1 MTNRG
6 FGMQIDSEANGIST
20 RRKFGIG
27 VLVLFLVM
35 ASGPR
40 LDSDLGKEWMVG
52 DERPL
57 IIAHRGASEMFPEN
71 TMASFEGAALI
82 GVDVLEMDFQLTSD
96 NHLITMHDDTVDRTT
111 NGTGLVREMTLNETL
126 ALDASA
132 QFSNSSGGNPWNGT
146 HLPPVTIEEV
156 LERFIDSPL
165 RLSFEIKNEGED
177 GKIAAQIMH
186 QEIQSREMEKRIE
199 IGSFHLESLVA
210 FREFSG
216 GEIATSGAESELK
229 RCIIAPMLQ
238 VDRWW
243 LDPGPASVLQI
254 PIEWEGINLATK
266 GIVDRAHQHG
276 QAVQY
281 WTINDKETMD
291 LLIEIGADG
300 IMTNNPIL
308 LRQSIS
314 EAGFELPQPWS

>member
-1 MTNRG
+1 
-6 FGMQIDSEANGIST
+6 
-20 RRKFGIG
+20 
-27 VLVLFLVM
+27 
-35 ASGPR
+35 
-40 LDSDLGKEWMVG
+40 
-52 DERPL
+52 
-57 IIAHRGASEMFPEN
+57 
-71 TMASFEGAALI
+71 
-82 GVDVLEMDFQLTSD
+82 LTSD

-111 NGTGLVREMTLNETL
+111 NGTGVVREMTLNETL

-132 QFSNSSGGNPWNGT
+132 KFSNSSGGNPWNGT
-146 HLPPVTIEEV
+146 HLPPATIEEV
-156 LERFIDSPL
+156 LDRFIDSPL
-165 RLSFEIKNEGED
+165 RLSFEIKNGDED
-177 GKIAAQIMH
+177 GKIAAEIMY
-186 QEIQSREMEKRIE
+186 QEIHSRGMDNKIE
-199 IGSFHLESLVA
+199 IGSFHLESLQA

-238 VDRWW
+238 LDRWW
-243 LDPGPASVLQI
+243 LDPGSASVLQI
-254 PIEWEGINLATK
+254 PIEWGGINLATK

-308 LRQSIS
+308 LRESIS
-314 EAGFELPQPWS
+314 EAGFELPEPWS

>member
-1 MTNRG
+1 ME
-6 FGMQIDSEANGIST
+6 IDLKSKDISP
-20 RRKFGIG
+20 RRKLGIG
-27 VLVLFLVM
+27 VFVLILVM
-35 ASGPR
+35 FSGPR

-57 IIAHRGASEMFPEN
+57 IIAHRGASDFFPEN
-71 TMASFEGAALI
+71 TMVSFEGAALI

-111 NGTGLVREMTLNETL
+111 NGTGVVREMTLNETL

-132 QFSNSSGGNPWNGT
+132 KFSNSSGGNPWNGT
-146 HLPPVTIEEV
+146 HLPPATIEEV
-156 LERFIDSPL
+156 LDRFIDSPL
-165 RLSFEIKNEGED
+165 RLSFEIKNGDED
-177 GKIAAQIMH
+177 GKIAAEIMY
-186 QEIQSREMEKRIE
+186 QEIHSRGMDNKIE
-199 IGSFHLESLVA
+199 IGSFHLESLQA
-210 FREFSG
+210 FREYSG

-238 VDRWW
+238 LDRWW
-243 LDPGPASVLQI
+243 LDPGSASVLQI
-254 PIEWEGINLATK
+254 PIEWGGINLATK
-266 GIVDRAHQHG
+266 GIIDRAHQHG

-308 LRQSIS
+308 LRESIS
-314 EAGFELPQPWS
+314 EAGFELPEPWS